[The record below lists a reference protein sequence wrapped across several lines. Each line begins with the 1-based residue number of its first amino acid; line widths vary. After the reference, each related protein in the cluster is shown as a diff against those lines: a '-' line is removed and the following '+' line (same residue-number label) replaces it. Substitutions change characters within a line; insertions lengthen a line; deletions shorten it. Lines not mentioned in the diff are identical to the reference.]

1 MVVMMAS
8 LWAQVWVYFEVEK
21 TVVLSV
27 YEKVDVMALIS
38 VVDLVEMTVDVS
50 VE

>member
-38 VVDLVEMTVDVS
+38 VVDLVEMTVDIS